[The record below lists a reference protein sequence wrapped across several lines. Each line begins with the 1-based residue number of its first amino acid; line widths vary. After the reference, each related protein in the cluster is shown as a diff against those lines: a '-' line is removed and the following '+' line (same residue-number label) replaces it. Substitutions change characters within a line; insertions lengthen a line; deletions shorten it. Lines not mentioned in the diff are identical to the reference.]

1 MIPYRCTTIRNTQL
15 MSGTIKDRRRVKHA
29 RNGKRSGHLAQT
41 REYNYVLQISED
53 ERRLLAGYHQVLAQG
68 TARFAQVYYNY
79 LFDNPATADLLYAYE
94 RAGGHIG
101 DLVRSHLAHLVE
113 LLKGSADE
121 AWAEQLDRI
130 GEHHQEQGV
139 RPVWMLGGY
148 RLFLN
153 HLQEIIAEDVSISL
167 ADRDRLNAILIKL
180 VLRDFGMVSEAFW
193 QYGADKL
200 QDERNDLQDYRDR
213 VEDLLEY
220 IPQQLWSVDVSDNRL
235 LYLSPGLEQSLRAEI
250 SAPIPSLS
258 CILTEDQ
265 ETVLSAWQQALQGEV
280 VEVEVRQQLDGAEP
294 HWYRF
299 QFSPVAN
306 RRGRVLRIHALM
318 EDIDAMH
325 AARLR
330 LQRQSTT
337 DDATG
342 LANRALW
349 YDRLGTA
356 LAHCRRQ
363 PGARLAVMVLDI
375 NQFKMYND
383 TLGYAV
389 GDDLLCQ
396 LAGRLQGLVRD
407 TDTLARLDGDDFGII
422 LPMVQGAGQAVER
435 VAREVLACFEQPFS
449 LQDRELCLSGALGI
463 ALYPEH
469 GEDAYSLLSHA
480 DSALHRAKRSGE
492 PYLFYEGTTDS
503 SPGEQLRF
511 SGQLHN
517 ALERN
522 EFELHYQPQI
532 DIGSG
537 RICGAEALLRWQ
549 HPQEGLVLPRRFIP
563 LAEQLGMIT
572 PITHWVLVTA
582 LQQCKH
588 WRAAGIHMPVAIN
601 VSARSFQ
608 RAGLVEKVRSAL
620 EDAQVDGACLEIEI
634 TEETL
639 MEDLARGAEV
649 LRNLH
654 ELGVGVAI
662 DDFGTGYSSLAYL
675 RHLPIHTLK
684 IDRTFLSGMAS
695 SEQDLAIVRSI
706 IDLGHNLGC
715 KVVAEG
721 VEDAAA
727 WDLLETLGCDAGQG
741 YHISRP
747 LSQQGFNHWLSDT
760 AWTM

>member
-1 MIPYRCTTIRNTQL
+1 
-15 MSGTIKDRRRVKHA
+15 MSGTTKDRRRVKRA

-53 ERRLLAGYHQVLAQG
+53 ERRILASYHQVLAQG

-79 LFDNPATADLLYAYE
+79 LFDNPATADVLYAYE

-101 DLVRSHLAHLVE
+101 DLVRSHLAHLVD
-113 LLKGSADE
+113 LLRGPADE
-121 AWAEQLDRI
+121 AWSERLDRI

-153 HLQEIIAEDVSISL
+153 HLLELIAADPGISL
-167 ADRDRLNAILIKL
+167 PDRDRLNAILVKL
-180 VLRDFGMVSEAFW
+180 VLRDFGMASEAYW

-200 QDERNDLQDYRDR
+200 QDERNELQDYRER
-213 VEDLLEY
+213 VEDLLEC
-220 IPQQLWSVDVSDNRL
+220 IPQQLWSVDVSDNNL
-235 LYLSPGLEQSLRAEI
+235 LYLGPGLEQCLRGEV
-250 SAPIPSLS
+250 SAPIPCLS
-258 CILTEDQ
+258 RILPEDQ
-265 ETVLSAWQQALQGEV
+265 ETVLSAWQHALQGEV
-280 VEVEVRQQLDGAEP
+280 VEVEVRQQLDGMKP

-299 QFSPVAN
+299 QFSPVTN

-318 EDIDAMH
+318 EDIDAVH
-325 AARLR
+325 VARQR
-330 LQRQSTT
+330 LQQRSTT
-337 DDATG
+337 DDTTG

-356 LAHCRRQ
+356 LAHCRRH
-363 PGARLAVMVLDI
+363 PGSRLAVMVLDI

-383 TLGYAV
+383 TLGYTV
-389 GDDLLCQ
+389 GDDLLSQ

-422 LPMVQGAGQAVER
+422 LPMVQGASQAVDR
-435 VAREVLACFEQPFS
+435 VAREVLACFEHPFS

-492 PYLFYEGTTDS
+492 PYQFYETTTHT
-503 SPGEQLRF
+503 SPGEQLQF

-517 ALERN
+517 ALERG

-532 DIGSG
+532 DIGSS

-582 LQQCKH
+582 LQQCKR
-588 WRAAGIHMPVAIN
+588 WRSEGIHMPVAIN

-620 EDAQVDGACLEIEI
+620 EEAQVDGACLEIEI

-639 MEDLARGAEV
+639 MEDLGRGAEV
-649 LRNLH
+649 LRDLH
-654 ELGVGVAI
+654 GLGVGVAI

-727 WDLLETLGCDAGQG
+727 WGLLETLGCDAGQG

-747 LSQQGFNHWLSDT
+747 LSQQGFTHWLSDT

>member
-1 MIPYRCTTIRNTQL
+1 
-15 MSGTIKDRRRVKHA
+15 MSGTTKDRRQVKRA
-29 RNGKRSGHLAQT
+29 RNGRRSNHLAQT

-53 ERRLLAGYHQVLAQG
+53 ERRILGGYYQVLAQG

-94 RAGGHIG
+94 RSGGHIG
-101 DLVRSHLAHLVE
+101 DLVRSHLAHMLE
-113 LLKGSADE
+113 LLEAPADE
-121 AWAEQLDRI
+121 EWAQRLDTI
-130 GEHHQEQGV
+130 GAHHQEQGV

-153 HLQEIIAEDVSISL
+153 HLQEILAEDPGIPP
-167 ADRDRLNAILIKL
+167 ADRDRLNAILVKL
-180 VLRDFGMVSEAFW
+180 VMRDFGMTSEAFW
-193 QYGADKL
+193 QYAADKL
-200 QDERNDLQDYRDR
+200 QDERNVLQAYRER
-213 VEDLLEY
+213 VEDLFDG
-220 IPQQLWSVDVSDNRL
+220 IPQLLWSVDVSDNRL
-235 LYLSPGLEQSLRAEI
+235 LYCSPRLERNLGETLSV
-250 SAPIPSLS
+250 PIPTLS
-258 CILTEDQ
+258 SILAEDQ
-265 ETVLSAWQQALQGEV
+265 EIVLGGWQKALQGEV
-280 VEVEVRQQLDGAEP
+280 VEVEVRQQLEDSEP

-299 QFSPVAN
+299 QFSPLAN

-318 EDIDAMH
+318 EDIDSVYV
-325 AARLR
+325 ARKR
-330 LQRQSTT
+330 LQQRSTT
-337 DDATG
+337 DEATG

-356 LAHCRRQ
+356 LAHCRRHA
-363 PGARLAVMVLDI
+363 GARLAVMILDI

-389 GDDLLCQ
+389 GDDLLRQ

-422 LPMVQGAGQAVER
+422 LPLEQNASQAVER
-435 VAREVLACFEQPFS
+435 VAGEVLACFGHPFS

-480 DSALHRAKRSGE
+480 DSALQRAKRSGE
-492 PYLFYEGTTDS
+492 PFLFYESTAES
-503 SPGEQLRF
+503 SPGEQLQF
-511 SGQLHN
+511 SGQLHH
-517 ALERN
+517 ALERG

-563 LAEQLGMIT
+563 LAEQLGMGA

-582 LQQCKH
+582 LQQCKR
-588 WRAAGIHMPVAIN
+588 WGAAGIHMPVAIN
-601 VSARSFQ
+601 VSARAFQ
-608 RAGLVEKVRSAL
+608 GMGLVEKVRSAL
-620 EDAQVDGACLEIEI
+620 EEAQVDGSCLEIEI
-634 TEETL
+634 TEEIL
-639 MEDLARGAEV
+639 MADLERGAEV
-649 LRNLH
+649 LRALH
-654 ELGVGVAI
+654 ALGVAVAI

-675 RHLPIHTLK
+675 RHLPIQTLK

-695 SEQDLAIVRSI
+695 SDQDLAIVRSI

-727 WDLLETLGCDAGQG
+727 WDLLQTLGCDAGQG

-747 LSQQGFNHWLSDT
+747 LPQQGFAHWLSDG
-760 AWTM
+760 AWNL